1 MSVKGLGRLVLEPT
15 RIPRAILLRLPR
27 ASFETRLKWDAV
39 DRPGYAYGTYQAA
52 LQARALGL
60 SGISVIEMGVA
71 GGQGLLAPESHA
83 RAIHTRLGIK
93 IDGFGFDMGS
103 ALPDPPGYQCHPYL
117 CTPGHFA
124 LNAT

>member
-1 MSVKGLGRLVLEPT
+1 MGVKGLGGLVLEPT
-15 RIPRAILLRLPR
+15 RSPRAILLRLPR

-71 GGQGLLAPESHA
+71 GGQGLLALESHA
-83 RAIHTRLGIK
+83 RAIQPRLGIK
-93 IDGFGFDMGS
+93 IHVFAFAIAS
-103 ALPDPPGYQCHPYL
+103 AFPDPLRSHDIPY
-117 CTPGHFA
+117 
-124 LNAT
+124 